1 MRQHNTKAQEKQNH
15 KMIPTPCPPT
25 HNYPPPT
32 YPIPPIPSHIV
43 CNNNTVDMVLLVQM
57 RQYNKCGS
65 VRNDEIVIIQD
76 KLVSFR
82 PI

>member
-15 KMIPTPCPPT
+15 KMIPTPCTPHPPT
-25 HNYPPPT
+25 TIPH
-32 YPIPPIPSHIV
+32 PPIPSHIV
-43 CNNNTVDMVLLVQM
+43 CNNNTMDMALLVQM
-57 RQYNKCGS
+57 RQSNKCVS
-65 VRNDEIVIIQD
+65 VRNDEIVIIQA